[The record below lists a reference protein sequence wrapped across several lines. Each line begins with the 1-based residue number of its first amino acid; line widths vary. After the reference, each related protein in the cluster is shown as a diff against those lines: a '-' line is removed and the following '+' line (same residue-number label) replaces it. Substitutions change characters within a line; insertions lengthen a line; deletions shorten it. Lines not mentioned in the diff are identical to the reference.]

1 MKRRTLVATGLA
13 LYAVGV
19 IALAPATLMDAALQR
34 ISDGK
39 LHLVETQGT
48 LWSGSGQVELRDA
61 AGRTGVVKHLA
72 WRLQPE
78 SLLRGQLVCE
88 TELEQDGKTFP
99 VTVSPSGIEIA
110 NADISLPAVVLGL
123 GVPRLAALGLTGDMS
138 LHIPRLL
145 IGHGQT
151 WGTLEL
157 RLRQAGS
164 AFTPIFPLGDY
175 EFKLEANGPGV
186 QVLLQTLKG
195 PLQLDGTG
203 SWAIGSSPDF
213 LAIAQVAPQHLEQL
227 GPLLGLIAVERGA
240 GRFELQFRQ

>member
-1 MKRRTLVATGLA
+1 MKTRNLVATVVAMYA
-13 LYAVGV
+13 LGV
-19 IALAPATLMDAALQR
+19 FALAPATLMDAGLQR

-39 LHLVETQGT
+39 LHLVEAKGR

-61 AGRTGVVKHLA
+61 AGRTGVARPLA
-72 WRLQPE
+72 WRLRPA
-78 SLLRGQLVCE
+78 SLLRGQLACE
-88 TELEQDGKTFP
+88 IQLEQDGKAFP
-99 VTVSPSGIEIA
+99 VTVSASGIEIA
-110 NADISLPAVVLGL
+110 NADISLPAAVLGL

-145 IGHGQT
+145 LGHGQA

-157 RLRQAGS
+157 RLREAGS
-164 AFTPIFPLGDY
+164 IFTPILPLGNY

-195 PLQLDGTG
+195 PLQLDGKG
-203 SWAIGSSPDF
+203 SWTIGNNPDF
-213 LAIAQVAPQHLEQL
+213 LAIAQVAPPHLEQL
-227 GPLLGLIAVERGA
+227 GPLLRLIAVERGA